1 MEEFGGSLHGE
12 IKLRMS
18 TYKFLGCVDL
28 VAEYHIKVVVA
39 EYHIKAV
46 RFGRNRQGTTSQV
59 EVLLLKKALS
69 YRSSQYRCSSVTKF
83 GLSQC

>member
-28 VAEYHIKVVVA
+28 VAEYHIK
-39 EYHIKAV
+39 AV
-46 RFGRNRQGTTSQV
+46 RFSRNRQGTTSQV